1 MSEPEPPRRSAP
13 APSNASSAEHGEESE
28 RTIDIEALAERVY
41 RLMREEARLE
51 RARGVTV
58 GKQRRKR

>member
-1 MSEPEPPRRSAP
+1 MTPPASRQSDETSDRSSSEDQ
-13 APSNASSAEHGEESE
+13 SE
-28 RTIDIEALAERVY
+28 QCHAAIDVEALAERVY

>member
-13 APSNASSAEHGEESE
+13 AAPDASSADQREQSE

-58 GKQRRKR
+58 GRQRRKR